1 MLWFS
6 HVFPLSEYGYTTK
19 LVLFLIFENAL
30 MIGRKIVKESIAP
43 LPPGLQT
50 LRDRGEIM
58 VDKVFKET
66 KVAFTRGIA
75 DIEEE
80 DNADLEF
87 HQHPFTLN
95 NAALQ
100 RSVGMKSRRL
110 RDDETETAEL
120 SAGSARSDNTDV
132 ARSGNERDVHMAAV

>member
-1 MLWFS
+1 MLTAERS
-6 HVFPLSEYGYTTK
+6 LAEQAELHLVAHVQG
-19 LVLFLIFENAL
+19 
-30 MIGRKIVKESIAP
+30 G
-43 LPPGLQT
+43 
-50 LRDRGEIM
+50 

-132 ARSGNERDVHMAAV
+132 TRSGNERDVHMAAV